1 MGVALARKT
10 GCRLTARG
18 DDVVSDMFQVTAEQ
32 DDPQADILILSG
44 LTGTEG
50 FVLNPGGSIVADIF
64 GVRSERTP
72 CKAVAGAS

>member
-1 MGVALARKT
+1 M
-10 GCRLTARG
+10 
-18 DDVVSDMFQVTAEQ
+18 
-32 DDPQADILILSG
+32 ILSG